1 MSHRDAL
8 SLIYARSLYD
18 LADEAGAGG
27 RDKIIEVSEELEQ
40 ICELTRSNRAL
51 REFFASPIID
61 PTRRSVSL
69 RKIFNGR
76 ITDLTLRFL
85 LVLNKKGRLAHL
97 EAINSTFDHLVQ
109 EAFGQVEVDLFTPKP
124 LEDSQVEVIKDR
136 IKKAIS
142 KDPVLHRYSEPA
154 MLGGLKLRIGDQLID
169 GSVATKLK
177 RLKHNLTISGPTKIR
192 SRMDQ
197 IIEEEGA

>member
-1 MSHRDAL
+1 MTHSDAL

-18 LADEAGAGG
+18 LAEEAGG

-40 ICELTRSNRAL
+40 ICELARSDRTL

-61 PTRRSVSL
+61 PSRRSESL
-69 RKIFNGR
+69 RRIFNDR

-97 EAINSTFDHLVQ
+97 EAINSTFDHLLQ
-109 EAFGQVEVDLFTPKP
+109 EAFGQVEVDVFTPGP
-124 LEDSQVEVIKDR
+124 LGDEQANAIKSR
-136 IKKAIS
+136 IKKALS
-142 KDPVLHRYSEPA
+142 KEAVLHHYTEPA

-177 RLKHNLTISGPTKIR
+177 RLKHNLTISGPTKMR
-192 SRMDQ
+192 TRMDR
-197 IIEEEGA
+197 IIEEGEA